1 MKTESSRET
10 SLKKDHGAKSRH
22 EGTSV
27 GGRGKATHG
36 GIRRTGHGEK
46 GEGGREHSREKK
58 DKMEGD
64 NHRNHE
70 HQAIVKPED
79 PAGFSRET
87 LYDGCR
93 WVYHTRKK
101 RLGL

>member
-27 GGRGKATHG
+27 GGGARQPMVASG
-36 GIRRTGHGEK
+36 GQGM
-46 GEGGREHSREKK
+46 GRDYSREKK

-64 NHRNHE
+64 KS
-70 HQAIVKPED
+70 QK
-79 PAGFSRET
+79 S
-87 LYDGCR
+87 
-93 WVYHTRKK
+93 
-101 RLGL
+101 

>member
-36 GIRRTGHGEK
+36 GIRTGHGEK
-46 GEGGREHSREKK
+46 GEGGRDYPR
-58 DKMEGD
+58 
-64 NHRNHE
+64 
-70 HQAIVKPED
+70 
-79 PAGFSRET
+79 RET
-87 LYDGCR
+87 ITEIMTIKPL
-93 WVYHTRKK
+93 
-101 RLGL
+101 